1 MMALCLD
8 ILLTY
13 PTLSTPLFTTGMGA
27 TRAGGATT
35 QGPGPAAPQ
44 RTERPKPASKPL
56 DNDGPDNGMK
66 APIMSAP
73 RGPGN
78 Q

>member
-1 MMALCLD
+1 
-8 ILLTY
+8 
-13 PTLSTPLFTTGMGA
+13 MGA
-27 TRAGGATT
+27 TRAGGATAA

-56 DNDGPDNGMK
+56 DSDGPDHGMK

-73 RGPGN
+73 RAPGN
-78 Q
+78 HINIYFYQMLFHSTSSSS